1 MRLTRNEEIYA
12 AWKSEDDGTLQATQK
27 RRQSVCQISRGPEE
41 PGPEPARGPEQGPEQ
56 GPAQARKR
64 KRRAARPGPG

>member
-41 PGPEPARGPEQGPEQ
+41 PGPGPARGPEQ